1 MVSDRSWRGERGDES
16 GKVAC
21 EYINQ
26 LGIKVAR
33 YAIVPDEADA
43 ISAIL
48 KEWADVEGIDL
59 IVTSGGTGLAARDVT
74 PEATSAVLD
83 KMVPGLSEVMR
94 METAKK
100 KPEAL
105 LSRAVAG
112 IRGKCLI
119 INLPG
124 SPAAVKECFEV
135 ILPVLPHAMEI
146 LRGKG
151 HE

>member
-1 MVSDRSWRGERGDES
+1 MVSDRSWRGEREDES

-33 YAIVPDEADA
+33 YAIVPDETDA

-94 METAKK
+94 METARK

-105 LSRAVAG
+105 LSRGVAG

-135 ILPVLPHAMEI
+135 ILPVLPHAVEI